1 MRFFL
6 SFLHKTTIN
15 FVIVL
20 FLLISGF
27 LFGNFYVGV
36 QAKKDRPPRDN
47 EVRTYNR
54 GDYLFTNPLLEC
66 GDFNSLSNK
75 TTVALKESVKQ
86 FVDVTIAGGEADQV
100 SVYFR
105 DLNNGPW
112 FGLGEKE
119 IFLPGS
125 LLKVPLLMAILRKA
139 EDNPTLLNRRFLNT
153 RNRTDIIEH
162 FSPAQEIEPGKSYAV
177 QELLQAMIKY
187 SDNNATSLLTR
198 VISEKDIKNIY
209 LDLGIDIPQS
219 NQYSMSVRTYASFFR
234 ILFNATYFSRR
245 SSEDALRLLS
255 ETDFK
260 QGIVLGVPAGVTVA
274 HKFGERGIAETDQDQ
289 LHDCGIVYYPNQP
302 YVLCVMT
309 RGSDYDKLAGVI
321 ANISKIVYETIRGG
335 GLSEK

>member
-1 MRFFL
+1 MPF
-6 SFLHKTTIN
+6 SSSYLHKTTIN
-15 FVIVL
+15 FVVVL

-27 LFGNFYVGV
+27 LLGNFYVAV
-36 QAKKDRPPRDN
+36 QAKKDQSPQKN
-47 EVRTYNR
+47 EVRTSDKSGYS
-54 GDYLFTNPLLEC
+54 FTNPLLEC
-66 GDFNSLSNK
+66 GDINSLSNK
-75 TTVALKESVKQ
+75 TTAALKKSVKQ
-86 FVDVTIAGGEADQV
+86 FVDDSISNGEADHV

-125 LLKVPLLMAILRKA
+125 LLKVPLLMAILRNG
-139 EDNPTLLNRRFLNT
+139 EDDPTLLNKRFLNA
-153 RNRTDIIEH
+153 RNRTDIVEY
-162 FSPAQEIEPGKSYAV
+162 FKPAQEIVLGKSYTV

-198 VISEKDIKNIY
+198 AISEKDIKNAY
-209 LDLGIDIPQS
+209 LDLGIDIPQTTS
-219 NQYSMSVRTYASFFR
+219 YSMSVRTYASFFR
-234 ILFNATYFSRR
+234 ILFNATYFSRQ
-245 SSEDALRLLS
+245 SSENALRLLS

-260 QGIVLGVPAGVTVA
+260 QGIMAGVPSGITVA

-289 LHDCGIVYYPNQP
+289 LHDCGIVYYPGRP

-321 ANISKIVYETIRGG
+321 ANISKIVYQTVQGG
-335 GLSEK
+335 G